1 MTAKKEKAIL
11 PKTTMLKKEPN
22 QHDWF
27 ILDAKGKTLG
37 RLASEIAKI
46 LRGKHKPTYTPG
58 VDLGDGVIVI
68 NSEQVKVTGHKEAQK
83 MYYAYTG
90 YIGGLRETNL
100 RTMRARKPHMII
112 ELAVKG
118 MMPKCRLAKAQ
129 LKRLRVIAGEQHSM
143 EAQKPIQI
151 NI

>member
-1 MTAKKEKAIL
+1 MTAKKEQAQL
-11 PKTTMLKKEPN
+11 QKTTLLKKEPN
-22 QHDWF
+22 QQEWF

-68 NSEQVKVTGHKEAQK
+68 NAEQVEVTGHKEAQK
-83 MYYAYTG
+83 MYYTHTG
-90 YIGGLRETNL
+90 FLGGLRETNL
-100 RTMRARKPHMII
+100 RTMRARKPTVPI

-118 MMPKCRLAKAQ
+118 MMPKCRLARAQ
-129 LKRLRVIAGEQHSM
+129 LKRLRVFAGDQHAM
-143 EAQKPIQI
+143 EAQKPIKV

>member
-1 MTAKKEKAIL
+1 MTGKKEQAL
-11 PKTTMLKKEPN
+11 LQKTPFLKKEPN
-22 QHDWF
+22 QQSWF
-27 ILDAKGKTLG
+27 IMDAKGKTLG
-37 RLASEIAKI
+37 RLCAEISKI

-68 NSEQVKVTGHKEAQK
+68 NAEHVKVTGNKEAQK
-83 MYYAYTG
+83 MYYTHTG
-90 YIGGLRETNL
+90 FLGGLRETNL
-100 RTMRARKPHMII
+100 RTMRARKPGKII

-129 LKRLRVIAGEQHSM
+129 AKRLRVYAGDQHLM
-143 EAQKPIQI
+143 EAQKPIQV